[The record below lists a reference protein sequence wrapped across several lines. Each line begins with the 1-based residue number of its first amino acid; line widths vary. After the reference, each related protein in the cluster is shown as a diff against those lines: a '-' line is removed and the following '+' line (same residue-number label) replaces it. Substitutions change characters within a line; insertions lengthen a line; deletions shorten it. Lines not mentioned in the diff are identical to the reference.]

1 MINTNIKR
9 SASYKVRK
17 SGNSDVVTIPAM
29 VKEKLGLEEGDSL
42 AFVVNESGSITIEKE
57 LPKVDVDRAMEK
69 ALHQYHDLLNDL
81 VDL

>member
-1 MINTNIKR
+1 MINTDIKR
-9 SASYKVRK
+9 SAAYKVRR

-29 VKEKLGLEEGDSL
+29 IKEKLGLEFGDSL

-57 LPKVDVDRAMEK
+57 LPKVDVDKAMEK
-69 ALHQYHDLLNDL
+69 ALNQYHDLLSDL